1 MVDGPALFGGR
12 RLVTA
17 SNDVRA
23 IYELSTKETVSVLS
37 YNLMRQ
43 LHATTKYKPYCAEY
57 ILGSTRRK
65 DQLLAEITAYDAD
78 VVCLQEVDDYELFW
92 IPALNALGYDSVYH
106 CRPGDHD
113 DGLVIAFRRLN
124 FQIFRT
130 QRIEF
135 NDLVAQTRRENLAA
149 KLEQDNIALFVA
161 LQPWETCAF
170 PSPLCIVNVQ
180 LASHRDHDVVRDLQL
195 RYLLPQVEAF
205 NADFQMPIV
214 VAGSFNARPSDDV
227 YHVMR
232 TGRARPA
239 PAPPTR
245 MAPPVLSDA
254 TTSTLVLSWEAPISV
269 DGPVLAY
276 RVDRRVNGSTTVG
289 FTHEVVLDDVTTS
302 HKMTMLSAGTQYEF
316 RVAAKNAFGWSAYSP
331 PSAPFQTL
339 QVRCL
344 SRYRVDAFDRA
355 GIMRGGAA
363 PPCNPF
369 KLSYCSGKTPRF
381 IDGTVHDQQCPRPS
395 RLEPDDAI
403 YETLQFRGDRED
415 GLLHFEVF
423 ESAYGRYSYGG
434 EPTCTYVTEAWTG
447 TVDYIFFTKKELAPF
462 RLLTLPPLGT
472 LVGDD
477 VRESSTIV
485 DADYAAFIPRD
496 WDSRVKIGDHS
507 NPKYS
512 GAWPPSVFQLP
523 NPKRRHYWLPNE
535 TFASDHFA
543 LLVVLAFRDEELSTS
558 WN

>member
-1 MVDGPALFGGR
+1 MVDGPALYGGR
-12 RLVTA
+12 RLAAA

-43 LHATTKYKPYCAEY
+43 LHATNNYKPYCAEY

-78 VVCLQEVDDYELFW
+78 VLCLQEVDDYELYW
-92 IPALNALGYDSVYH
+92 IHALNALGYDSVYH
-106 CRPGDHD
+106 RRPGDYD

-124 FQIFRT
+124 FQVFRT
-130 QRIEF
+130 QRVDF
-135 NDLVAQTRRENLAA
+135 NDLVARTRRENLAA

-170 PSPLCIVNVQ
+170 PSPLCVVNVQ

-205 NADFQMPIV
+205 NADFQMPVV

-245 MAPPVLSDA
+245 LAPPVLSDA
-254 TTSTLVLSWEAPISV
+254 TTSTLVVSWETPISV

-276 RVDRRVNGSTTVG
+276 RLDRRVNGSTTVG
-289 FTHEVVLDDVTTS
+289 FSHEIVLDDVATS
-302 HKMTMLSAGTQYEF
+302 HKITMLSAGTQYEF

-331 PSAPFQTL
+331 ASAPFQTL
-339 QVRCL
+339 QGRHHAWRGRPPVVPPAENDDL
-344 SRYRVDAFDRA
+344 S
-355 GIMRGGAA
+355 
-363 PPCNPF
+363 NPF
-369 KLSYCSGKTPRF
+369 KLSYGSGKTPRF
-381 IDGTVHDQQCPRPS
+381 IDGTVQDQQCPRPS

-415 GLLHFEVF
+415 GLLHYEVF

-434 EPTCTYVTEAWTG
+434 EPVCTYVTEAWTG

-462 RLLTLPPLGT
+462 QLLTLPSLGT
-472 LVGDD
+472 LVGND
-477 VRESSTIV
+477 VREPPTIV
-485 DADYAAFIPRD
+485 DADYAAYIPRD
-496 WDSRVKIGDHS
+496 WDSRVTLGDKR
-507 NPKYS
+507 NPQYA

-523 NPKRRHYWLPNE
+523 NPKRSHEWLPNE

-543 LLVVLAFRDEELSTS
+543 LLVVLAFCDHELATS